1 MTDTTRNIVNYN
13 DIHPIWSRLND
24 TSLYYGRTPDNADE
38 LLTGVFS
45 DLSNLL
51 WKLCLASVPVE
62 ELDNYIGR
70 NVDIIGGP
78 SSGKTMIIE
87 EIYVE
92 SGRVGLIDPTGEV
105 VNPVADLNQVIPI

>member
-1 MTDTTRNIVNYN
+1 MTDTTGNIVNYK
-13 DIHPIWSRLND
+13 DIHSIWSRLND
-24 TSLYYGRTPDNADE
+24 TSLYYGQSPDNADE
-38 LLTGVFS
+38 LLIGVFS
-45 DLSNLL
+45 DLSNVL

-87 EIYVE
+87 KVYVE
-92 SGRVGLIDPTGEV
+92 AGCVGLIDPTGEV
-105 VNPVADLNQVIPI
+105 VNPVADFNQVIPV

>member
-1 MTDTTRNIVNYN
+1 MTDTTGNIVNYK
-13 DIHPIWSRLND
+13 DIHSIWSRLND
-24 TSLYYGRTPDNADE
+24 TSLYYGQSPDNADE

-45 DLSNLL
+45 DLSNVL

-78 SSGKTMIIE
+78 SSGKTMTIE
-87 EIYVE
+87 EFYVE

-105 VNPVADLNQVIPI
+105 VNPVADLNQVIPV